1 VESLEDRINQFWEAR
16 KAGDLLTLYQLEAVS
31 VTKQVTIRQYVNN
44 SGDLVYKNF
53 RIIEIK
59 SENTN
64 SAHALIEVEVM
75 IPGLSK
81 SVKSQFEDKWVK
93 LEGQWYHF
101 GRAHLPS
108 PE

>member
-1 VESLEDRINQFWEAR
+1 
-16 KAGDLLTLYQLEAVS
+16 
-31 VTKQVTIRQYVNN
+31 
-44 SGDLVYKNF
+44 
-53 RIIEIK
+53 
-59 SENTN
+59 
-64 SAHALIEVEVM
+64 M